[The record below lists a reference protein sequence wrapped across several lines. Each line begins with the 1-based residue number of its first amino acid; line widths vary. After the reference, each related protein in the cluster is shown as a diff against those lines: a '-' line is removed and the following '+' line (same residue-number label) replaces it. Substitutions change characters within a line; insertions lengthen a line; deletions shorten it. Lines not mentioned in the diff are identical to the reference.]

1 MALEAHAMNL
11 APFCFCI
18 ALSCRFLNHSKTL
31 GGARLLRANLLQPL
45 TSLETVRM
53 RQDAVQELISDNDLA
68 FTLGQGLS
76 QMPKD
81 LDRCAAECRALC
93 TWPSAFVSSCNAIQ
107 AKE

>member
-1 MALEAHAMNL
+1 M
-11 APFCFCI
+11 
-18 ALSCRFLNHSKTL
+18 SCRFLNHSKTL

-45 TSLETVRM
+45 TSLGTVRI

-81 LDRCAAECRALC
+81 LDRHAAAKHKAVY
-93 TWPSAFVSSCNAIQ
+93 TWPNGSFNRRNATEADQ
-107 AKE
+107 